1 MKGGVAAIPEAA
13 GPADVE
19 TAHLAATIS
28 YASFDDLWQPLLS
41 GSTPV
46 TAAVAALP
54 PAAREQMHRRL
65 AERFLGESHNG
76 SFSLQA
82 EASRSAAGSGGRPGC
97 DNRRELDRAEA

>member
-19 TAHLAATIS
+19 TARLAATIS
-28 YASFDDLWQPLLS
+28 YASFDDLWQPLLT

-46 TAAVAALP
+46 TAAVAAIQ
-54 PAAREQMHRRL
+54 ADARDEVRRQL
-65 AERFLGESHNG
+65 KERLLGKRGDG

-82 EASRSAAGSGGRPGC
+82 EAFAVRGRVG
-97 DNRRELDRAEA
+97 RQ